1 MKNMK
6 AMDAVSYG
14 LFVLTAQQGGKDNG
28 CIINTVLQVTTE
40 PNRIVF
46 TVNKKH
52 LTHDMVMETGK
63 FTLSILSQ
71 AASFEL
77 IRRFGF
83 VSGREADKF
92 AGFNAGIRRGDN
104 GVLQVLQGTNA
115 WISGTVLS
123 SLDLGSHTLFLAD
136 VDDGDVLSPEASVT
150 YAYYQSNIKPKAP
163 QAQSPAAQATT
174 PSQGGGGVKKRWVC
188 KVCGY
193 VYEGEELPADFIC
206 PWCKHPASDF
216 EPLP

>member
-14 LFVLTAQQGGKDNG
+14 LFVLAAQQGGKDNG
-28 CIINTVLQVTTE
+28 CIINTVLQVTAE

-46 TVNKKH
+46 TVNKQH

-71 AASFEL
+71 KANFDL

-83 VSGREADKF
+83 VSGRDTDKF
-92 AGFNAGIRRGDN
+92 AGFGAGVRRGDN
-104 GVLQVLQGTNA
+104 GILQVLQGTNA
-115 WISGTVLS
+115 WLSGTVLS
-123 SLDLGSHTLFLAD
+123 TQDLGSHTLFLAD
-136 VDDGDVLSPEASVT
+136 VDDGDVLSPDSSVT
-150 YAYYQSNIKPKAP
+150 YAYYHSHIKPAP
-163 QAQSPAAQATT
+163 SAPPAAPA
-174 PSQGGGGVKKRWVC
+174 PGGGSKKRWVC

-193 VYEGEELPADFIC
+193 IYEGEELPADFIC